1 MVHTDK
7 ELNDVVA
14 CVVCAV
20 FIAAEVKVQRA
31 VGTRFNCV
39 TGVTIVKD
47 RFNTAV
53 NASAFGE
60 RISDQAFAS
69 ERV

>member
-1 MVHTDK
+1 MAHTDK

-60 RISDQAFAS
+60 RISVFRTD
-69 ERV
+69 

>member
-1 MVHTDK
+1 MAHTDK

-31 VGTRFNCV
+31 VGTRLRNRRY
-39 TGVTIVKD
+39 D
-47 RFNTAV
+47 R
-53 NASAFGE
+53 
-60 RISDQAFAS
+60 
-69 ERV
+69 